1 MVFEELTGRMEVIV
15 RNLRGQGKLTEKNID
30 DSLRQVRR
38 ALLEADVNFKVARS
52 FIDTVKE
59 KALGQG
65 VLKNLSPGQ
74 QMVGVVHRELISLMG
89 EEAAEIAF
97 AETSPTIVMLVGL
110 QGSGKTTATGKLAR
124 FFLDAG
130 RRPMLAAADVYRPA
144 AVKQLQVL
152 GEQLGVPVVS
162 LGDGRSP
169 ETICR
174 VAVDRAGQEDCDV
187 VMLDTAG
194 RLHVDEEMM
203 EELSGIRGA
212 VHPHEILLVVDGMTG
227 QDAVNVAEAFDRRL
241 DIDGCILTKMDGD
254 ARGGAA
260 LSIRQITRKPI
271 KFVGVGEKL
280 EALEVFHP
288 ERMASRI
295 LGMGDVVSLVERA
308 QATIDVEEARKL
320 ETKLRKQT
328 FNLEDFRSQLQQLGK
343 MGSMQELVEMM
354 PGFNRKALKGMDMDE
369 KALVRMD
376 AILSSMTKHERARPV
391 VINGSR
397 RRRIARGSGTSVQEV
412 NQLLKQ
418 YNMMQKM
425 MKQLNRPGALE
436 QLGQRMLPFR

>member
-1 MVFEELTGRMEVIV
+1 VFEELTGRMEVIV

>member
-1 MVFEELTGRMEVIV
+1 MFEELTGRMEGIV

-124 FFLDAG
+124 YFLDAG

-144 AVKQLQVL
+144 AIKQLQVL

-187 VMLDTAG
+187 VILDTAG

-295 LGMGDVVSLVERA
+295 LGMGDVVTLVERA
-308 QATIDVEEARKL
+308 QAKIDVEEARKL

-354 PGFNRKALKGMDMDE
+354 PGFNKKALKGMDMDE
-369 KALVRMD
+369 KALVRME

>member
-1 MVFEELTGRMEVIV
+1 MFEELSGRMEGIV
-15 RNLRGQGKLTEKNID
+15 SKLRGQGKLTEKNID

-38 ALLEADVNFKVARS
+38 ALLEADVNFKVARA

-65 VLKNLSPGQ
+65 VLSNLSPGQ
-74 QMVGVVHRELISLMG
+74 QMVGIVHRELVSLMG
-89 EEAAEIAF
+89 EEAAGIAF
-97 AETSPTIVMLVGL
+97 AETPPTIVMMVGL
-110 QGSGKTTATGKLAR
+110 QGSGKTTATGKLAHH
-124 FFLDAG
+124 FLEAG

-174 VAVDRAGQEDCDV
+174 VAVDRAGREDCDAV
-187 VMLDTAG
+187 ILDTAG
-194 RLHVDEEMM
+194 RLHVDDEMM
-203 EELSGIRGA
+203 DELHGIRES

-227 QDAVNVAEAFDRRL
+227 QDAINVAEAFDRRL
-241 DIDGCILTKMDGD
+241 DVDGCILTKMDGD

-280 EALEVFHP
+280 DALEVFHP

-308 QATIDVEEARKL
+308 QAAIDVEEARKL
-320 ETKLRKQT
+320 EAKLRKQT
-328 FNLEDFRSQLQQLGK
+328 FDLEDFRSQLQQLGK

-354 PGFNRKALKGMDMDE
+354 PGVNKKALKGMDMDE

-376 AILSSMTKHERARPV
+376 AILSSMTRHERARPV

-418 YNMMQKM
+418 YGMMQKM

-436 QLGQRMLPFR
+436 QLGHRMLPFR

>member
-1 MVFEELTGRMEVIV
+1 VFEELSGRMEGIV
-15 RNLRGQGKLTEKNID
+15 NKLRGQGKLTEKNID

-38 ALLEADVNFKVARS
+38 ALLEADVNFKVARA

-65 VLKNLSPGQ
+65 VLSNLSPGQ
-74 QMVGVVHRELISLMG
+74 QMVGIVHRELVSLMG
-89 EEAAEIAF
+89 EEAAGIAF
-97 AETSPTIVMLVGL
+97 AETPPTIVMMVGL
-110 QGSGKTTATGKLAR
+110 QGSGKTTATGKLAHH
-124 FFLDAG
+124 FLEAG

-174 VAVDRAGQEDCDV
+174 VAVDRAGREDCDAV
-187 VMLDTAG
+187 ILDTAG
-194 RLHVDEEMM
+194 RLHVDDEMM
-203 EELSGIRGA
+203 DELHGIRES

-227 QDAVNVAEAFDRRL
+227 QDAINVAEAFDRRL
-241 DIDGCILTKMDGD
+241 DVDGCILTKMDGD

-280 EALEVFHP
+280 DALEVFHP

-308 QATIDVEEARKL
+308 QAAIDVEEARKL
-320 ETKLRKQT
+320 EAKLRKQT
-328 FNLEDFRSQLQQLGK
+328 FDLEDFRSQLQQLGK

-354 PGFNRKALKGMDMDE
+354 PGVNKKALKGMDMDE

-376 AILSSMTKHERARPV
+376 AILSSMTRHERARPV

-418 YNMMQKM
+418 YGMMQKM

-436 QLGQRMLPFR
+436 QLGHRMLPFR